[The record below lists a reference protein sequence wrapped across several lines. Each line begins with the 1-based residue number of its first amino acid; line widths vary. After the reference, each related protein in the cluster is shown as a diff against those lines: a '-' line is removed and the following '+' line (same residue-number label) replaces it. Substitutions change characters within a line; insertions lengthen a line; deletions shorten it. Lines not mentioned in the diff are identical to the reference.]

1 MPWSAAPATHVRDVP
16 LPAGE
21 ADDVSYDHAQEAADA
36 SVATPPL
43 QNGRGSML
51 RDAPL
56 LRESPK
62 TRASLAWTAAALA
75 VPLPTGM
82 QDVDGAFAAEPVDPL
97 WALTKEA
104 EMLDAI
110 AQTAGVFV

>member
-1 MPWSAAPATHVRDVP
+1 
-16 LPAGE
+16 
-21 ADDVSYDHAQEAADA
+21 
-36 SVATPPL
+36 
-43 QNGRGSML
+43 
-51 RDAPL
+51 
-56 LRESPK
+56 
-62 TRASLAWTAAALA
+62 
-75 VPLPTGM
+75 M